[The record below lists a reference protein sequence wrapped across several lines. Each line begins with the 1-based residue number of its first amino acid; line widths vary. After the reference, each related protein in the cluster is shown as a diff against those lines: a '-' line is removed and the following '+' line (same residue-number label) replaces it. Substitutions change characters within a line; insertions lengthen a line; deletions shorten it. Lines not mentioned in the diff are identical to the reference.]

1 MYSVLVVNSEELKK
15 AKGVKKNTVEN
26 TKHKK
31 FVHVLFNRK
40 MMRHKMKGIQSKLHR
55 IFNL

>member
-26 TKHKK
+26 TKHKE
-31 FVHVLFNRK
+31 FVDVLFNRK